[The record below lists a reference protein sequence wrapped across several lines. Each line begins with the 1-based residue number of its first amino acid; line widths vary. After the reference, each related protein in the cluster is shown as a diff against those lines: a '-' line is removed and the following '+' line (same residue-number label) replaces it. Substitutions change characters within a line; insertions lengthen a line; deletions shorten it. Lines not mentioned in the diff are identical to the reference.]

1 MKTSIDIPSEILEE
15 AMRLTDAKTKREAI
29 VTAVADFNRRA
40 RMAAL
45 TRHLGTCDDLI
56 SPEELADLR
65 SRS

>member
-1 MKTSIDIPSEILEE
+1 MKTSIDIPAALLEE
-15 AMRLTDAKTKREAI
+15 VMRLTDAKTKREAI
-29 VTAVADFNRRA
+29 VTAVTDFNRRA

-56 SPEELADLR
+56 SPEELTDLR